1 MAGDLP
7 SFQPGSYTIE
17 EYIKKLENYMLTHHG
32 VCSDERK
39 LATIETAIGEEGEKV
54 IRNFTEDQCSSYGEL
69 TTALREHFKIRNL
82 TFVERNTFFMMYMED
97 GESVDHYHTRLRAQA
112 KKCDFRIVCK
122 HAVGSTQAIQ
132 FQPAVYHIYAD

>member
-1 MAGDLP
+1 M
-7 SFQPGSYTIE
+7 
-17 EYIKKLENYMLTHHG
+17 THD
-32 VCSDERK
+32 CARK
-39 LATIETAIGEEGEKV
+39 PRAEAFV
-54 IRNFTEDQCSSYGEL
+54 VHSSYGEL
-69 TTALREHFKIRNL
+69 TAALREYFKIRNL

-132 FQPAVYHIYAD
+132 FQPAVYHMRTDEFIRVTG